1 MEIVVCLK
9 EIIDPEI
16 PASQFKIDPVTKRQ
30 LQEGHALVISTYDE
44 HALEVALKLKEKV
57 GGTVTALCLGA
68 PTATTALKKALAMG
82 ADRAILAS
90 DPALPV
96 GDAFGVAAA
105 LAAAIRK
112 GGTFDL
118 VLAGCESG
126 DWASRAVGPLLAEE
140 LAIPC
145 VAYASRV
152 ETAGGGVQ
160 VRKVVEDGHEV
171 IEASFPLLVTI
182 TSDESNIP
190 RFPKLKDI
198 MAAGRKPIPTWTAAD
213 LGLSGGAKG
222 EASRVTVADL
232 SIPVRE
238 SRCEVLDGE
247 SPEEKVDRLVS
258 RLRELKLL

>member
-1 MEIVVCLK
+1 MEIIVCLK

-16 PASQFKIDPVTKRQ
+16 PPSQFKIDAAAKRQ

-44 HALEVALKLKEKV
+44 HALEVALKLKEAK

-68 PTATTALKKALAMG
+68 PSATTALRKALAMG
-82 ADRAILAS
+82 ADQAVLLSDPPLLAS
-90 DPALPV
+90 
-96 GDAFGVAAA
+96 DAFGVASA

-112 GGTFDL
+112 RGSFDL

-140 LAIPC
+140 LGTACI
-145 VAYASRV
+145 AYASRV
-152 ETAGGGVQ
+152 EMAEGGVQ
-160 VRKVVEDGHEV
+160 VRKMVEDGYDL
-171 IEASFPLLVTI
+171 IEAPLPLLVTI
-182 TSDESNIP
+182 TSDESNVP

-213 LGLSGGAKG
+213 LGVAAPKG
-222 EASRVTVADL
+222 DTGRVAVAEL

-238 SRCEVLDGE
+238 TRCEVLDGE
-247 SPEEKVDRLVS
+247 SPEEKVERLVS
-258 RLRELKLL
+258 RLRDLKLL

>member
-16 PASQFKIDPVTKRQ
+16 PPSQFKIDPVAKRQ

-44 HALEVALKLKEKV
+44 NALEVALKLKEAA
-57 GGTVTALCLGA
+57 GGAVTALCLGA

-82 ADRAILAS
+82 ADQAILVS
-90 DPALPV
+90 DPALLAA
-96 GDAFGVAAA
+96 DAFAVASA

-112 GGTFDL
+112 RGPFDL

-140 LAIPC
+140 LALPC
-145 VAYASRV
+145 VVYASRV
-152 ETAGGGVQ
+152 EAADGRVQ
-160 VRKVVEDGHEV
+160 VRKVVEDGYEV
-171 IEASFPLLVTI
+171 IEAPLPLLVTI

-198 MAAGRKPIPTWTAAD
+198 MAAGRKPIPTWTAAH
-213 LGLSGGAKG
+213 LGLAAG
-222 EASRVTVADL
+222 EKAAGRVAVAEL
-232 SIPVRE
+232 SIPIRE
-238 SRCEVLDGE
+238 TRCEILDGE
-247 SPEEKVDRLVS
+247 SPAEKVDLLVS
-258 RLRELKLL
+258 RLRDLKLL

>member
-16 PASQFKIDPVTKRQ
+16 PPSQFKIDPVAKRQ

-44 HALEVALKLKEKV
+44 HALEVALKLKEAK

-82 ADRAILAS
+82 ADQAVLVSDPPLLAS
-90 DPALPV
+90 
-96 GDAFGVAAA
+96 DAFGVAAA

-112 GGTFDL
+112 RGPFDL
-118 VLAGCESG
+118 VFAGCESG

-140 LAIPC
+140 LGVPC

-152 ETAGGGVQ
+152 EMAGSGVQ
-160 VRKVVEDGHEV
+160 VRKVVEDGYEV
-171 IEASFPLLVTI
+171 IEAPLPLLVTI
-182 TSDESNIP
+182 TSDESNVP

-198 MAAGRKPIPTWTAAD
+198 MAAGRKPIPTWTGAD
-213 LGLSGGAKG
+213 LSLAAGVKG
-222 EASRVTVADL
+222 EAGRIAVAEL

-238 SRCEVLDGE
+238 TRCEILDGQ

-258 RLRELKLL
+258 RLRDLKLL

>member
-1 MEIVVCLK
+1 VELVVCLK

-16 PASQFKIDPVTKRQ
+16 PPSQFKIDPAAKRQ
-30 LQEGHALVISTYDE
+30 LPEGHALVISTYDE
-44 HALEVALKLKEKV
+44 HALEVALKLKEAK

-82 ADRAILAS
+82 ADQAVLLNDPVLLAS
-90 DPALPV
+90 
-96 GDAFGVAAA
+96 DAFGVASA

-112 GGTFDL
+112 RGPFDL

-140 LAIPC
+140 LGIPC

-152 ETAGGGVQ
+152 EMAGGGVQ
-160 VRKVVEDGHEV
+160 ARKLVEDGYAL
-171 IEASFPLLVTI
+171 IEAPLPLLVTI
-182 TSDESNIP
+182 TSDESNVP

-213 LGLSGGAKG
+213 LGLAEPKRNG
-222 EASRVTVADL
+222 SRVTVADL

-238 SRCEVLDGE
+238 TRCEILDGE

-258 RLRELKLL
+258 RLRDLKLL

>member
-1 MEIVVCLK
+1 VEIVVCLK

-16 PASQFKIDPVTKRQ
+16 PPSQFKIDPVAKRQ

-44 HALEVALKLKEKV
+44 HALEVALKLKEAA

-82 ADRAILAS
+82 AEQAILLS
-90 DPALPV
+90 DPALPTA
-96 GDAFGVAAA
+96 DAFGVAAA

-112 GGTFDL
+112 RGPFDL
-118 VLAGCESG
+118 ILAGCESG

-140 LAIPC
+140 LALPC

-152 ETAGGGVQ
+152 EAAGADVQ
-160 VRKVVEDGHEV
+160 VRKVVEDGYEV
-171 IEASFPLLVTI
+171 IEAPLPLLVTI

-213 LGLSGGAKG
+213 LGLAAG
-222 EASRVTVADL
+222 EKAAGRVAVAEL

-238 SRCEVLDGE
+238 SRCEILDGE

-258 RLRELKLL
+258 RLRDLKLL

>member
-16 PASQFKIDPVTKRQ
+16 PPSQFKIDPAAKRQ

-44 HALEVALKLKEKV
+44 NALEVALKLKEKA
-57 GGTVTALCLGA
+57 GGRVTALCLGA

-82 ADRAILAS
+82 ADRAVLAS
-90 DPALPV
+90 DPAVPAA
-96 GDAFGVAAA
+96 DAFQVSAA

-112 GGTFDL
+112 AGTFDL

-140 LAIPC
+140 LGIAC

-152 ETAGGGVQ
+152 EAAGTGVQ
-160 VRKVVEDGHEV
+160 VRKVVEDGYEV
-171 IEASFPLLVTI
+171 IEAAPPLLVTI

-213 LGLSGGAKG
+213 LGAAAGKDGA
-222 EASRVTVADL
+222 RVSVADL

-238 SRCEVLDGE
+238 SRCEILGGE
-247 SPEEKVDRLVS
+247 SPEEKVDLLVRRLQD
-258 RLRELKLL
+258 LKLL

>member
-16 PASQFKIDPVTKRQ
+16 PPSQFKIDPVAKRQ

-44 HALEVALKLKEKV
+44 HALEVALKLKEAA

-82 ADRAILAS
+82 ADQAILVS
-90 DPALPV
+90 DAALLAA
-96 GDAFGVAAA
+96 DAFGVASA

-112 GGTFDL
+112 RGPFDL

-140 LAIPC
+140 LGIPC
-145 VAYASRV
+145 VAYGSRV
-152 ETAGGGVQ
+152 EAGGSGVQ
-160 VRKVVEDGHEV
+160 VRKVVEDGYEL
-171 IEASFPLLVTI
+171 IEASLPLLVTI
-182 TSDESNIP
+182 TSDETNIP

-198 MAAGRKPIPTWTAAD
+198 MAAGRKPIPTWTAAE
-213 LGLSGGAKG
+213 LGLAAGGKDAG
-222 EASRVTVADL
+222 RVAVVDL
-232 SIPVRE
+232 TIPVRE
-238 SRCEVLDGE
+238 SRCEILDGE
-247 SPEEKVDRLVS
+247 SPEEKVERLVS
-258 RLRELKLL
+258 RLRDLKLL

>member
-16 PASQFKIDPVTKRQ
+16 PPSQFKIDPVAKRQ

-44 HALEVALKLKEKV
+44 HALEVALKLKEAA

-82 ADRAILAS
+82 ADQAILLS
-90 DPALPV
+90 DATLLAA
-96 GDAFGVAAA
+96 DAFGVTAA

-112 GGTFDL
+112 RGPFDL
-118 VLAGCESG
+118 ILAGCESG

-140 LAIPC
+140 LTLPC

-152 ETAGGGVQ
+152 EGAAGGVQ
-160 VRKVVEDGHEV
+160 VRKVVEDGYEV
-171 IEASFPLLVTI
+171 IETSLPLLVTI

-213 LGLSGGAKG
+213 LGLTAAKG
-222 EASRVTVADL
+222 ESGRVTVADL

-238 SRCEVLDGE
+238 TRCEILDGE

-258 RLRELKLL
+258 RLRDLKLL

>member
-1 MEIVVCLK
+1 MEIIVCLK

-16 PASQFKIDPVTKRQ
+16 PLSQFKIDPVAKRQ

-44 HALEVALKLKEKV
+44 HALEVALKLKEAA
-57 GGTVTALCLGA
+57 GGAVTALCLGA
-68 PTATTALKKALAMG
+68 PTATTALKKALAVG
-82 ADRAILAS
+82 ADQAILLR
-90 DPALPV
+90 DPALPAE
-96 GDAFGVAAA
+96 DAFGVAAA

-112 GGTFDL
+112 RGPFDL

-126 DWASRAVGPLLAEE
+126 DWASRAVGPVLAEE
-140 LAIPC
+140 LGVPC

-152 ETAGGGVQ
+152 EAAGGGVQ
-160 VRKVVEDGHEV
+160 IRKVVEDGYEV
-171 IEASFPLLVTI
+171 IEAPLPLLVTI
-182 TSDESNIP
+182 TSDETNIP

-213 LGLSGGAKG
+213 LGLAAG
-222 EASRVTVADL
+222 EKEAGRVAVAEL

-238 SRCEVLDGE
+238 TRCEILDGE

-258 RLRELKLL
+258 RLRDLKLL

>member
-1 MEIVVCLK
+1 MEIIVCLK

-16 PASQFKIDPVTKRQ
+16 PPSQFKIDPAAKRQ

-44 HALEVALKLKEKV
+44 HALEVALKLKEAK
-57 GGTVTALCLGA
+57 GGAVTALCLGA
-68 PTATTALKKALAMG
+68 PSAATALKKALAMG
-82 ADRAILAS
+82 ADQAVLLS
-90 DPALPV
+90 DPALLAS
-96 GDAFGVAAA
+96 DAFAVACA
-105 LAAAIRK
+105 LAAAVRK
-112 GGTFDL
+112 RGSFDL

-140 LAIPC
+140 LGVPC

-152 ETAGGGVQ
+152 EMAGSGVQ
-160 VRKVVEDGHEV
+160 VRKVVEDGYEL
-171 IEASFPLLVTI
+171 IEAPLPLLVTI
-182 TSDESNIP
+182 TSDESNVP

-213 LGLSGGAKG
+213 LGLAAPEGDTG
-222 EASRVTVADL
+222 RVAVADL

-238 SRCEVLDGE
+238 TRCEILDGE

-258 RLRELKLL
+258 RLRDLKLL